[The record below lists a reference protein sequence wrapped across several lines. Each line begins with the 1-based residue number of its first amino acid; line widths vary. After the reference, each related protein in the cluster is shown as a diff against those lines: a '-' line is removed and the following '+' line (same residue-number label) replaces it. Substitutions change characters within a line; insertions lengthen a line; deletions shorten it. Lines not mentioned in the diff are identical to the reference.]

1 MSSQSIGPT
10 PAEFDFKAWV
20 GSNTQAQTLRFM
32 VGATPIDISGY
43 SAILTIASPWGVVIT
58 RTVGNGLTIADG
70 PNGVLQIDPFT
81 PAETR
86 GLEDV
91 KYELEMR
98 LPNGTQET
106 WLYGKIIVEGEGING
121 D

>member
-1 MSSQSIGPT
+1 MASQSIGPT
-10 PAEFDFKAWV
+10 PAEFDFKVWA
-20 GSNTQAQTLRFM
+20 GSDTHAQTLKFM
-32 VGATPIDISGY
+32 VGQTPIDISAYG
-43 SAILTIASPWGVVIT
+43 AVLTIASPWGVVLA
-58 RTVGNGLTIADG
+58 RTVGNGLTIVDG

-86 GLEDV
+86 SLESA

-106 WLYGKIIVEGEGING
+106 WLYGKLIVDGDGIN
-121 D
+121 DD